1 MANDI
6 RNVLHTFND
15 VFFNQRLDE
24 VMDYFVFDDDLNIV
38 SKQSYGHAAIP
49 KFVRGVAPR

>member
-15 VFFNQRLDE
+15 AFSNQRLDE

-38 SKQSYGHAAIP
+38 SKQSYGRAAIP